1 MTSKSFQQRV
11 LDFLSSASTHGAT
24 LKQIALSLKIPKHDR
39 TKLRKAVQQLE
50 SQNLLTS
57 NHQGQYSLVQKPET
71 VTGIFRGTRKGHGFV
86 RINTKD
92 DLKPPDIFV
101 HKTRVLDAVTGDEVS
116 VRLLKK
122 RSSHTRFT
130 SQGEIVRI
138 IQRAREL
145 FIGSYFQKESD
156 AFVQLDGNFFNDP
169 IYLGKVSDP
178 IPNDAKVV
186 LRMLRFPS
194 RNQDGKGKIVEI
206 LGPRDAPGV
215 DTLAT
220 IREFNIPD
228 TFSEECQREAERV
241 AIEFDETDLQDR
253 SDLTDLVTVT
263 IDPKDAKDFDDALS
277 LERLANGHWQLGVH
291 IADVSHFAPPGSTLF
306 RTATL
311 RGTSVYLPDC
321 VIPMLPERISNQLA
335 SLQQDKVRFT
345 KSVLMELDKEG
356 MPLHCEIV
364 RAAIQVK
371 QRLDYGQVTQLLE
384 HAEPLPNPISKSID
398 DLLNNLRQ
406 LSVILKKR
414 RLKRGALEL
423 HLPEIEIELD
433 SEGHVTGAHY
443 SSQDISHQIVEE
455 CMLLANESV
464 AQFLEDHKLLFPRR
478 IHPRPDPRK
487 LDSFAEFARS
497 LGLTIK
503 QPQDRFALQKLLH
516 HCQNLP
522 EVYAVNYAFL
532 RSLKQAIYST
542 QEDGHFALASD
553 CYTHFTSP
561 IRRLADLLVHQM
573 LDGLIANKP
582 TPVNPEELTGLCEQC
597 TITERRAE
605 KAERELIKKKLLA
618 FLESR
623 IGMELNAII
632 TGVEE
637 YGFFAQ
643 CSDFPVEGLV
653 HIRTLKDDHYYYE
666 EATHSLI
673 ARSRGHRFQLGRS
686 VTVQVAKVDRDR
698 MQLDFRVVNQ
708 PSK

>member
-398 DLLNNLRQ
+398 DLLTTCDN
-406 LSVILKKR
+406 
-414 RLKRGALEL
+414 
-423 HLPEIEIELD
+423 
-433 SEGHVTGAHY
+433 
-443 SSQDISHQIVEE
+443 
-455 CMLLANESV
+455 
-464 AQFLEDHKLLFPRR
+464 
-478 IHPRPDPRK
+478 
-487 LDSFAEFARS
+487 
-497 LGLTIK
+497 
-503 QPQDRFALQKLLH
+503 
-516 HCQNLP
+516 
-522 EVYAVNYAFL
+522 
-532 RSLKQAIYST
+532 
-542 QEDGHFALASD
+542 
-553 CYTHFTSP
+553 
-561 IRRLADLLVHQM
+561 
-573 LDGLIANKP
+573 
-582 TPVNPEELTGLCEQC
+582 
-597 TITERRAE
+597 
-605 KAERELIKKKLLA
+605 
-618 FLESR
+618 
-623 IGMELNAII
+623 
-632 TGVEE
+632 
-637 YGFFAQ
+637 
-643 CSDFPVEGLV
+643 
-653 HIRTLKDDHYYYE
+653 
-666 EATHSLI
+666 
-673 ARSRGHRFQLGRS
+673 
-686 VTVQVAKVDRDR
+686 
-698 MQLDFRVVNQ
+698 FR
-708 PSK
+708 

>member
-1 MTSKSFQQRV
+1 MTAKSFQQRV
-11 LDFLSSASTHGAT
+11 LDFLSFTSTQRAT

-50 SQNLLTS
+50 SQNHLTS
-57 NHQGQYSLVQKPET
+57 NQQGQYSLVQKPET
-71 VTGIFRGTRKGHGFV
+71 LTGIFRGTRKGHGFV
-86 RINTKD
+86 RINTKN
-92 DLKPPDIFV
+92 DLKPTDIFV
-101 HKTRVLDAVTGDEVS
+101 PKPHVLDAVTGDEVS

-130 SQGEIVRI
+130 SQGEIVRVT
-138 IQRAREL
+138 QRAREL
-145 FIGSYFQKESD
+145 FIGSYFQKGSD
-156 AFVQLDGNFFNDP
+156 AFVQLDGNFINDP
-169 IYLGKVSDP
+169 IYLGSVSDP

-186 LRMLRFPS
+186 LEMLRFPS
-194 RNQDGKGKIVEI
+194 HNQDAKGRIVEI

-228 TFSEECQREAERV
+228 TFSEECQREAARV
-241 AIEFDETDLQDR
+241 AIEFDETDLQGR
-253 SDLTDLVTVT
+253 TNLTELVTIT

-277 LERLANGHWQLGVH
+277 LDRLPNGHWQLGVH
-291 IADVSHFAPPGSTLF
+291 IADVSHFVPPGSILF

-321 VIPMLPERISNQLA
+321 VIPMLPERISNHLA

-345 KSVLMELDKEG
+345 KSVLMELDKQG

-371 QRLDYGQVTQLLE
+371 QRLDYTQVTQLLE
-384 HAEPLPNPISKSID
+384 HPEPLQDPISKSID
-398 DLLNNLRQ
+398 DLLKNLRE
-406 LSVILKKR
+406 LSVILKTR

-433 SEGHVTGAHY
+433 TDGNVTGAHY

-478 IHPRPDPRK
+478 IHARPDPRK
-487 LDSFAEFARS
+487 LESFAEFARS
-497 LGLTIK
+497 LGLAIK
-503 QPQDRFALQKLLH
+503 QPQDRFSLQKLLH
-516 HCQNLP
+516 ECQNLP

-532 RSLKQAIYST
+532 RSLKQAIYSL

-632 TGVEE
+632 TGVEA

-653 HIRTLKDDHYYYE
+653 HIRTLKDDHYYHE

-686 VTVQVAKVDRDR
+686 VTVQVAKVDRNR